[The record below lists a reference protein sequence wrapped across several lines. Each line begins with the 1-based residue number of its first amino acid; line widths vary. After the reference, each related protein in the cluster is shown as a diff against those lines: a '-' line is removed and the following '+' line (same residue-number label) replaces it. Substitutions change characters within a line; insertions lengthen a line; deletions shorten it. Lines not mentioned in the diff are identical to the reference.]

1 MVRELETN
9 KALELESRPLR
20 YWEGRAW
27 PSFRAQGVG
36 ALHLLFW
43 DLLGG
48 GPTCYPKSQT
58 WIQIPP
64 HSTSTQ
70 APGSRWGPVLGVDD
84 MGGKKAGG
92 GIRCVPDAKALRNQ
106 KSRA

>member
-9 KALELESRPLR
+9 NALELKKRPLR

-27 PSFRAQGVG
+27 SAFMAQGVG
-36 ALHLLFW
+36 TLHLHFW

-58 WIQIPP
+58 
-64 HSTSTQ
+64 
-70 APGSRWGPVLGVDD
+70 
-84 MGGKKAGG
+84 
-92 GIRCVPDAKALRNQ
+92 
-106 KSRA
+106 